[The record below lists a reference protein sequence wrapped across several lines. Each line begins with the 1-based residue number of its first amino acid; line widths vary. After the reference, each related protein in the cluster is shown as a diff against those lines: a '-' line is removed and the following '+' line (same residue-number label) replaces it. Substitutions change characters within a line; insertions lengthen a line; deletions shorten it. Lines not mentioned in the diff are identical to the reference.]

1 MHRGA
6 ESASFS
12 DTGASMTDTLDTA
25 RPGADPHYF
34 ASLRDSFHRILPMA
48 WPVLIGQLAV
58 LGFSTVD
65 TILVARFAANDLAAL
80 SIGMAVYITVF
91 IGFMGMVLAISPV
104 AGQLFG
110 AGKLH
115 AAGLQVHQAI
125 WLALALAL
133 AGSTLLLFPGPFL
146 ALARTGPDVTMK
158 VRGYLVALAFSLP
171 ASLLF
176 TVYRGFNTAVSR
188 PKAVMAIQVIGL
200 ALKIPLSALFIYGW
214 TLPLPGGLE
223 PWRVAPMG
231 VVGCGIATALVM
243 WSQTLIAWVV
253 LRRDPFY
260 AQFGLHDKGFRAPN
274 RTAILAQLRLGVP
287 MGAAIMIEVTGF
299 SSMAF
304 LISRQSGEAVAGHQL
319 AANLVSMM
327 FMVPLALAN
336 GTATLVAQRVG
347 ANDLAEARRLG
358 WHGVEIG
365 VGLAAVLGALVYVLR
380 EPVLHIYTDNPT
392 IIAATLPLLV
402 WVWWFHVADAA
413 QTMANFVL
421 RSHRVTLMPLVF
433 YATSLWGIGLGG
445 GYWVTTSSWAP
456 PALQGAQGYWAMST
470 VGLVAAGVT
479 LCGFLAWVHRQ
490 EAPAT
495 H

>member
-1 MHRGA
+1 MLA
-6 ESASFS
+6 K
-12 DTGASMTDTLDTA
+12 TDPQPL
-25 RPGADPHYF
+25 RPHAHSSYF
-34 ASLRDSFHRILPMA
+34 ASLRDSFVRILPMA
-48 WPVLIGQLAV
+48 WPVLVGQLAV

-65 TILVARFAANDLAAL
+65 TILVARFAAHDLAAL

-91 IGFMGMVLAISPV
+91 IGFMGMVLAISPM

-115 AAGLQVHQAI
+115 AAGQQVHQAI
-125 WLALALAL
+125 WLALGLAVV
-133 AGSTLLLFPGPFL
+133 GSTLLLLPGPFL
-146 ALARTGPDVTMK
+146 SLAKTNPDIADK
-158 VRGYLVALAFSLP
+158 VRGYLSALAFSLP

-188 PKAVMAIQVIGL
+188 PKAVMAIQLTGL
-200 ALKIPLSALFIYGW
+200 ALKVPLSALFIYGW
-214 TLPLPGGLE
+214 SLPMPGALE

-231 VVGCGIATALVM
+231 VVGCGLATATVM
-243 WSQTLIAWVV
+243 WAQVLIAGLVV
-253 LRRDPFY
+253 RHDPFY
-260 AQFGLHDKGFRAPN
+260 AKFGLHSGGLSRPN
-274 RTAILAQLRLGVP
+274 RTAVLAQLRLGVP

-304 LISRQSGEAVAGHQL
+304 LISRQSNDAVAGHQL

-347 ANDLAEARRLG
+347 ANDLPEARRIG

-365 VGLAAVLGALVYVLR
+365 VGCAAVLGALVYLAR
-380 EPVLHIYTDNPT
+380 EPVLHVYTDNPT
-392 IIAATLPLLV
+392 IIAAAMPLLV

-433 YATSLWGIGLGG
+433 YATSLWGVGLLGG
-445 GYWVTTSSWAP
+445 YLVTTSAWAP
-456 PALQGAQGYWAMST
+456 PELQGAQGYWAMST
-470 VGLVAAGVT
+470 AGLVTAGVA
-479 LCGFLAWVHRQ
+479 LCAFLAWVHRQ
-490 EAPAT
+490 EAPT
-495 H
+495 TP

>member
-1 MHRGA
+1 MIEPTTSPTAISPTAH
-6 ESASFS
+6 ASY
-12 DTGASMTDTLDTA
+12 L
-25 RPGADPHYF
+25 

-65 TILVARFAANDLAAL
+65 TILVARFAASDLAAL
-80 SIGMAVYITVF
+80 SIGMAVYITIF
-91 IGFMGMVLAISPV
+91 IGFMGVVLAISPM

-115 AAGLQVHQAI
+115 AAGQQVHQAI
-125 WLALALAL
+125 WLALGLAVL
-133 AGSTLLLFPGPFL
+133 GSTLLLLPGPFL
-146 ALARTGPDVTMK
+146 SLARTGPEVAEK
-158 VRGYLVALAFSLP
+158 VRGYLTALAFSLP
-171 ASLLF
+171 AAMLF

-188 PKAVMAIQVIGL
+188 PKAVMAIQIAGL
-200 ALKIPLSALFIYGW
+200 LLKIPLSALFIYGW
-214 TLPLPGGLE
+214 TLPLPGGL
-223 PWRVAPMG
+223 PAWQVAPMG
-231 VVGCGIATALVM
+231 VVGCGVATAVVM
-243 WSQTLIAWVV
+243 WAQTLIAWAVV
-253 LRRDPFY
+253 RHDPFY
-260 AQFGLHDKGFRAPN
+260 ARFGLHAKGLSRPN

-299 SSMAF
+299 SFMAF

-327 FMVPLALAN
+327 FMLPLALAN

-347 ANDLAEARRLG
+347 ANDLPEARRIG

-365 VGLAAVLGALVYVLR
+365 VGSAAILGALVYVAR
-380 EPVLHIYTDNPT
+380 EPILQAYTDNPT
-392 IIAATLPLLV
+392 IIAAAMPLLV

-433 YATSLWGIGLGG
+433 YVTSLWGIGLVG
-445 GYWVTTSSWAP
+445 GYLVTNSAWAP

-470 VGLVAAGVT
+470 AGLVAAGVA
-479 LCGFLAWVHRQ
+479 LCTFLAWVHRR
-490 EAPAT
+490 EAPRAK
-495 H
+495 